1 MSGLAAFR
9 DNINNIS
16 NGCSVNIADKNIAV
30 NIEIAP
36 KRLCTCLQS

>member
-16 NGCSVNIADKNIAV
+16 NGCSVNIADIAV

-36 KRLCTCLQS
+36 KRLCTCL